1 MLKKGKRRKKS
12 PKYLLLP
19 FPSLKHLPSVD
30 GVVLH
35 FTDCEAE
42 TQEASTKMQMGSSA
56 KNWTPLSRHLT
67 FLRLRC
73 LFMLADLMP
82 RRRQGT
88 ALNKNSVPLNCF
100 LNYVKKSLPSP
111 SHGQLK
117 HKPLEKIEG
126 DIYTSSKK
134 DNKSLK
140 ARSEV
145 PRSSQQRTRL
155 KCCVRGGITDL
166 PRFPG
171 LTGSIPTCQ

>member
-1 MLKKGKRRKKS
+1 MLKKGKHTEKI
-12 PKYLLLP
+12 PKI
-19 FPSLKHLPSVD
+19 FTAVFIIIKVPSICRWGISA
-30 GVVLH
+30 
-35 FTDCEAE
+35 FYCEAE
-42 TQEASTKMQMGSSA
+42 TKEASTKMQMGSSA
-56 KNWTPLSRHLT
+56 KNWTLLSRHLT
-67 FLRLRC
+67 FLRLHC

-82 RRRQGT
+82 CRRQGT

-117 HKPLEKIEG
+117 HKPLEERITG
-126 DIYTSSKK
+126 DIYTSKK
-134 DNKSLK
+134 DNKSPK

-155 KCCVRGGITDL
+155 KCSVMGGITDL

-171 LTGSIPTCQ
+171 LTGSIPAC